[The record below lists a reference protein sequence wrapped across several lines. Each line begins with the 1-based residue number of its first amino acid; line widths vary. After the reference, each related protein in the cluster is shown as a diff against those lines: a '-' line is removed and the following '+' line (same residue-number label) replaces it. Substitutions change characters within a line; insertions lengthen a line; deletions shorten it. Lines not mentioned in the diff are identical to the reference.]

1 MWVLFLFP
9 LVGKAAVRRRHP
21 LPPKPQPE
29 SEAGS
34 LEAEGGDDQELQVA
48 STAVPDTPLPQA
60 PNEKEMVSWTC
71 INFVVIFFFFFLFF
85 FGVEVGWVG
94 CLCEILY
101 VPENYCPRFLHHD
114 CRNPSLDFG
123 RCPRRVWFM
132 SWTKQAKQDI
142 ARLLLKNGPS
152 TQIVCIF
159 WGYDF
164 IRFPEL
170 LVW

>member
-60 PNEKEMVSWTC
+60 PNEKEMVS
-71 INFVVIFFFFFLFF
+71 
-85 FGVEVGWVG
+85 
-94 CLCEILY
+94 
-101 VPENYCPRFLHHD
+101 
-114 CRNPSLDFG
+114 
-123 RCPRRVWFM
+123 
-132 SWTKQAKQDI
+132 
-142 ARLLLKNGPS
+142 
-152 TQIVCIF
+152 
-159 WGYDF
+159 
-164 IRFPEL
+164 
-170 LVW
+170 